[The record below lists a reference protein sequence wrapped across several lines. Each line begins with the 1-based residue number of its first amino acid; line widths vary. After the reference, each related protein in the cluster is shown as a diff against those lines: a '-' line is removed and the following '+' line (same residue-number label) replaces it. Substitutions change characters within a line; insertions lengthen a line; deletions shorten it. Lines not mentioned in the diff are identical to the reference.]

1 MLNFSTKTAIVTGG
15 SRGIGKEISLILAK
29 NNFNVVATATSE
41 KSLDSIRDIEN
52 IHPFCSDIS
61 DEKSIEKLYEF
72 VISKFGYADVLI
84 NNAGIHMDNILLRM
98 KSEEWNQVMN
108 VNLNGPFHLTKTVLK
123 DMVKNKNGRI
133 INISS
138 ISGTDGNKGQGNYA
152 ASKGGLLAL
161 TKSVAASSAITWS
174 TVASVAE
181 RPVIFNNGDDGSGLP
196 LESTIDCG
204 SNCIILAAVSAI
216 EAEFIV
222 PPVISSLVRAKNSST
237 EISDKSA
244 PTKSA

>member
-15 SRGIGKEISLILAK
+15 SRGIGKEISLILAQ
-29 NNFNVVATATSE
+29 NNFNVVAVATSE

-61 DEKSIEKLYEF
+61 NEKSIEKLYEF
-72 VISKFGYADVLI
+72 VISKFGHADVLV

-161 TKSVAASSAITWS
+161 TKSLAKELAPNIRVNAISPGAITWPDGMDGETKENIINQ
-174 TVASVAE
+174 TVLKKMGDAKDIAKT
-181 RPVIFNNGDDGSGLP
+181 VIFLIEDASYITGQILNVDGGKTLF
-196 LESTIDCG
+196 L
-204 SNCIILAAVSAI
+204 
-216 EAEFIV
+216 
-222 PPVISSLVRAKNSST
+222 
-237 EISDKSA
+237 
-244 PTKSA
+244 